1 MKTKQIFDE
10 IYQIGKNIATIN
22 ILPGIKV
29 YGEKLIKI
37 DNIEYRIWNPTRS
50 KVCAAILNGIKEL
63 PVKKGSKIL
72 YLGASTGTTV
82 SHISDIIGI
91 DGLIYAIE
99 FAERVFRELIKL
111 STKRKNIVPILTDA
125 RKPEDY
131 DWIEEVDLVYCDI
144 AQPDEV
150 EIAIRNAKEFLKKQG
165 YLMIAIKSQSIDV
178 TKSPKEVY
186 KNEIEKLKK
195 NGFEV
200 IDSKELEPY
209 EKDHCFVLG
218 RFI

>member
-10 IYQIGKNIATIN
+10 VYQIGKNIATIN

>member
-50 KVCAAILNGIKEL
+50 KACAAILNGIKEL